1 MQLFKRLTGKSGPII
16 LAGALIA
23 TGFAHAAD
31 KPPIRIGVLAELTGP
46 FTTTGTYLQ
55 RTVEAYAKAVN
66 AKGGIEGHPVELVVI
81 DNQSKPEL
89 AVAGVRKLA
98 SDEKVH
104 VVICCSASP
113 LSIAVKPV
121 SKQMRVPVIAQGQ
134 AADVIQPPDQAQ
146 WIFRPNVSQE
156 AALRVQLDAVKKAG
170 YKNIAYLGVNNAF
183 GTFPGKLFETLA
195 PQYGVKVSGTQYFE
209 VTSTDVKAQLSQLIA
224 TRPDAIFVWAVGPA
238 ATLVS
243 RNAQELAMRIPIY
256 HSGGAANGDFIR
268 DGGAAVEGN
277 FVSATV
283 AMAPIQ
289 TMSPSSPSFKVAK
302 EYNDAWLSSFKTTGD
317 EFGRTMWD
325 AMNLI
330 SLAVKAKQPNFEKLE
345 DARSAIRD
353 GLEGVSNYEGL
364 AGTFNMT
371 AQDHSGLARSRRRR
385 HAPGQ
390 KRQVRARQLGAQGAL
405 MSAPVASDCATAR

>member
-1 MQLFKRLTGKSGPII
+1 MQLFKWLTRKSGPII
-16 LAGALIA
+16 ALAGALIA
-23 TGFAHAAD
+23 SGWAHAAA
-31 KPPIRIGVLAELTGP
+31 KTPIRIGVLAELTGP

-55 RTVEAYAKAVN
+55 RTVEAYSKAVN
-66 AKGGIEGHPVELVVI
+66 AKGGIEGHPVEMVVI

-98 SDEKVH
+98 SDDRVH
-104 VVICCSASP
+104 VIICCSASP

-121 SKQMRVPVIAQGQ
+121 SKQMRIPVIAQGQ

-146 WIFRPNVSQE
+146 WIFRPNLSQE
-156 AALRVQLDAVKKAG
+156 AALRVQLDAAKKAG
-170 YKNIAYLGVNNAF
+170 YKNIAYFGVNNAF
-183 GTFPGKLFETLA
+183 GTFPGKLLETLA
-195 PQYGVKVSGTQYFE
+195 PQYGLKVSGTQYFE
-209 VTSTDVKAQLSQLIA
+209 VTATDVKAQLSQLQA

-243 RNAQELAMRIPIY
+243 RNAQELALRTPIY

-283 AMAPIQ
+283 AMVPIQ
-289 TMSPSSPSFKVAK
+289 TMSPSDPAFKVAK
-302 EYNDAWLSSFKTTGD
+302 EYNDAWMSAFKTTGD

-330 SLAVKAKQPNFEKLE
+330 SLAVKAKEPNFDKLE
-345 DARSAIRD
+345 EARTSIRD
-353 GLEGVSNYEGL
+353 GLEGISNYVGL

-371 AQDHSGLARSRRRR
+371 PQDHSGLGTS
-385 HAPGQ
+385 GGTML
-390 KRQVRARQLGAQGAL
+390 QVKGRKF
-405 MSAPVASDCATAR
+405 VVVN